1 MQPSWPLPRV
11 ALLSLSAV
19 VAAAAVA
26 AAVMLRGATDTSWDA
41 DAIGAVV
48 ATVVFVWVPFNLPRS
63 SGGVAVS
70 FEPCVLVY
78 LLMTHASPVAAGAWL
93 LGFVIGELT
102 YPGRRVV
109 RHRIFNLASGTL
121 AGAAAA
127 VVISALHQPAI
138 DGPNPVNL
146 LVVLTALFTYLVV
159 DVALSTIQLTR
170 EISTPVLPEI
180 RQAFL
185 ALSALLVGAS
195 GAMAYLAV
203 VIQRELPSWTLLVVL
218 VPLLTLMVVGRAL
231 VLRDRDQWTHAR
243 LYEAATAFA
252 ALTRADGIDPTLLRW
267 SATVLDHGAPELRD
281 RGPDPWDLGVQVH
294 HDGVQRWLVHRS
306 DHRPEAREQDRT
318 ALQSLATLAEQAS
331 VRLSLTAGLNHSA
344 RHDSLTGLVNR
355 SVLVGA
361 LRSAMNT
368 HRSGGHRGLLMIDLD
383 DFKAVN
389 DRFGHL
395 AGDEYL
401 QAVAER
407 IRTAVDPADVVA
419 RLGGDEFAVLV
430 LRDEP
435 GVLSRT
441 AAAVLTSLGRDL
453 TSGRQVLTIGA
464 SLGVTGWSVDD
475 DVTSVLSHADLA
487 LYAAKQG
494 GKNAIREFHHGLLQE
509 SVQRNRM
516 IDDLRLAI
524 PNMQVHY
531 QPVVDL
537 ERGRVDGAEALVRWC
552 NGGVDVPPSLF
563 VPLAEDCGLIREL
576 GRHVLRRVTADLPAM
591 HTAAGRPVSV
601 AVNLS
606 AHQLG
611 DPDLPG
617 LVRDAVCA
625 VAPAALLLEMT
636 ERVLVDDDDAT
647 LAAVL
652 ELTSTGAKL
661 VLDDFGA
668 GYSAIG
674 YLRRLPV
681 DTVKLDRSLIANLDE
696 LPRPR
701 DLVNGLIQLCRAM
714 GITTLA
720 EGVETD
726 GEWATVVAL
735 GCTLG
740 QGYLF
745 GRAQPLEHYLTL
757 LRTHGSTLGSRPE
770 PVLSV
775 IVPEPR

>member
-1 MQPSWPLPRV
+1 MQQAWRLPRV
-11 ALLSLSAV
+11 ALLSLSAIVASAV
-19 VAAAAVA
+19 VAAT
-26 AAVMLRGATDTSWDA
+26 VMLHGATTTGWDG
-41 DAIGAVV
+41 DVVGAVL
-48 ATVVFVWVPFNLPRS
+48 ATIVFVWVPFTLPRS
-63 SGGVAVS
+63 SGGVGVS

-78 LLMTHASPVAAGAWL
+78 LLMTHPSEVAVGAWL
-93 LGFVIGELT
+93 LGFVIGHVT
-102 YPGRRVV
+102 YRSRVV
-109 RHRIFNLASGTL
+109 LRHRIFNVASGTL
-121 AGAAAA
+121 AGAAAVT
-127 VVISALHQPAI
+127 VVGSMQQAATV
-138 DGPNPVNL
+138 GPNPLNL
-146 LVVLTALFTYLVV
+146 LVILVALAAYLVV
-159 DVALSTIQLTR
+159 DVALTAVQLTR

-185 ALSALLVGAS
+185 ALSALLVGTS
-195 GAMAYLAV
+195 GAMAFLAV
-203 VIQRELPSWTLLVVL
+203 VVHRDLPSWTLLLVL

-231 VLRDRDQWTHAR
+231 VVRDRAQWTHAR

-252 ALTRADGIDPTLLRW
+252 ALTDAEGIKPTLLSW
-267 SATVLDHGAPELRD
+267 SAAVLDHGAPELRH
-281 RGPDPWDLGVQVH
+281 REPDSEELGVQVLAE
-294 HDGVQRWLVHRS
+294 DEPLWLVHRA
-306 DHRPEAREQDRT
+306 DHRPSARDQDLT
-318 ALQSLATLAEQAS
+318 ALRSLADLGEQAR
-331 VRLSLTAGLNHSA
+331 VRLSLQAGLNHSA
-344 RHDSLTGLVNR
+344 RHDPLTGLANR

-361 LRSAMNT
+361 LRSAMDN
-368 HRSGGHRGLLMIDLD
+368 HPSGGQRGLLMIDLD

-395 AGDEYL
+395 VGDEYL
-401 QAVAER
+401 QAVAGR
-407 IRTAVDPADVVA
+407 IRTAVDPGDVVA

-430 LRDEP
+430 LGDEP
-435 GVLSRT
+435 GGLSRT

-464 SLGVTGWSVDD
+464 SIGATGWSTND

-487 LYAAKQG
+487 LYAAKQS
-494 GKNAIREFHHGLLQE
+494 GKNAIREFHYGLLQE

-524 PNMQVHY
+524 PNLQVHY

-537 ERGRVDGAEALVRWC
+537 ERGCVDGSEALVRWC
-552 NGGVDVPPSLF
+552 NGGVDVPPALF

-591 HTAAGRPVSV
+591 HAAAGRPVSL

-611 DPDLPG
+611 DPELPT
-617 LVRDAVCA
+617 LVRDAVRA
-625 VAPAALLLEMT
+625 AAPAALLLEMT

-647 LAAVL
+647 LAAVQ

-681 DTVKLDRSLIANLDE
+681 DVVKLDRSLIAGLDE
-696 LPRPR
+696 LSRSR
-701 DLVNGLIQLCRAM
+701 DLVDGLLRLCRAM
-714 GITTLA
+714 RITTLA

-735 GCTLG
+735 GCTLA
-740 QGYLF
+740 QGYIF
-745 GRAQPLEHYLTL
+745 GRAQPLEGFLTL
-757 LRTHGSTLGSRPE
+757 LRTHGSTLGRRPA
-770 PVLSV
+770 PVPAMA
-775 IVPEPR
+775 VPEPR